1 MNKEGFMSSLEGLLA
16 DIPTA
21 EREEALQYYND
32 YFEDAGWEN
41 EESVIRSLGSPR
53 KIAENIKAELK
64 GEELPEKAKAGDH
77 AVVKY
82 GQIVPVGEGISE
94 EKALGAQDH
103 KRENLNAS
111 GAGQNDSVVGEYGNA
126 SEKYDS
132 GAYRSVEYVDSAKKL
147 ENSGQGWKNLP
158 VWAIILIICLAVIV
172 LPGAVG
178 ILTGIVGAL
187 AGILAAWFGLILCGG
202 AVGVGLIA
210 TAIALSVIAFLCL
223 VASPAVFALI
233 FGVGLLCGSGGLIAM
248 ALTGW
253 LAGSATPAI
262 FKGVGRFLHFCAR
275 KIRKLWRKYF

>member
-16 DIPTA
+16 DIPEA

-41 EESVIRSLGSPR
+41 EESVIRSLGSPK

-82 GQIVPVGEGISE
+82 GQIVPVGEV
-94 EKALGAQDH
+94 K
-103 KRENLNAS
+103 
-111 GAGQNDSVVGEYGNA
+111 
-126 SEKYDS
+126 
-132 GAYRSVEYVDSAKKL
+132 SVEYDDSTKQY
-147 ENSGQGWKNLP
+147 ENSTDQYENVSPGWKNLP
-158 VWAIILIICLAVIV
+158 IWAIILIICLAVTV
-172 LPGAVG
+172 LSGVFGISTG
-178 ILTGIVGAL
+178 ILGAL
-187 AGILAAWFGLILCGG
+187 AGILVAWFGLILCGG

-210 TAIALSVIAFLCL
+210 TAIALVVIAFLCL

-233 FGVGLLCGSGGLIAM
+233 FGVGLLCCSGGLIAM
-248 ALTGW
+248 AATGW
-253 LAGSATPAI
+253 LTGTVTPAI
-262 FKGVGRFLHFCAR
+262 FKCVGRFFHFCAR